1 MAVFGLNPFA
11 KSKKSAGSNGKKT
24 STKSSLNK
32 MKSLKKKA
40 KTCEFC

>member
-1 MAVFGLNPFA
+1 MAIFGMNPFS
-11 KSKKSAGSNGKKT
+11 KTKGTKKSSGKKAY
-24 STKSSLNK
+24 KR